1 VDRVVFHGRRAVGVE
16 LVGGEVLSA
25 GEIILSAGTFGSPA
39 ILMRSGIGPS
49 KHLSEL
55 EIKILAD
62 LPVGDRLQDQPF
74 FYNVFAL
81 KPEAN
86 AMRPAA
92 GAIVWT
98 RSQNAEPDDL
108 DLQIS
113 GTHLIDPK
121 ASPTGGAIVLACAVV
136 LPKSIGQLRLSNRD
150 PRSAPHHP
158 TPCSAFRSCRT
169 AIAVAAMCSHRQSR
183 STRRASGS
191 TRT

>member
-1 VDRVVFHGRRAVGVE
+1 VRAFVEASETLGLPHVSDFNGATQHGAGPYTLNVFDGVRVNTGMTYLTASVRTRPNLVMRSEAEVDRVVFHGRRAVGVE
-16 LVGGEVLSA
+16 LGGEVLSA

-92 GAIVWT
+92 GAIVST
-98 RSQNAEPDDL
+98 RSQDAEPDDL
-108 DLQIS
+108 
-113 GTHLIDPK
+113 G
-121 ASPTGGAIVLACAVV
+121 
-136 LPKSIGQLRLSNRD
+136 
-150 PRSAPHHP
+150 RS
-158 TPCSAFRSCRT
+158 
-169 AIAVAAMCSHRQSR
+169 
-183 STRRASGS
+183 
-191 TRT
+191 